1 MQENILKSKH
11 ILFKYQTIEELIQG
25 TGYKPSFKALAV
37 ISPNM
42 TVDELI
48 KQLLGINEI
57 SLACEVMAYALHPRA
72 RIWWG
77 CSIIKSLHEE
87 LFAKPKAQEAAKAAA
102 EEAPKKKT
110 EAPKE
115 KAEAIALPKNKE
127 EAKEMLSQKGSEQKE
142 ALGLPQDKKEE
153 QSDDASNA
161 SSGDSN
167 ASSGDSK
174 EKELTPEQKK
184 ELIEKLKAQQE
195 QQRAEQKAKFEKDME
210 MAEKKKQE
218 AFKKIDEAL
227 ASLSPED
234 KAFYDECQKKI
245 DQYFKENIG
254 MTKQEFIDFSKDII
268 KKAEK
273 ADESGDPAEK
283 QAVLSEFASVLSK
296 NSDNIAKKFDEIIA
310 IQKEFE
316 LNQGKNSSKSKVNTA
331 DKKENPKE
339 DENTKS
345 DENAKTEE
353 TADAKEKP
361 EIDLATLKIEKE
373 EAEKAKK
380 IKEVEE
386 KAANIE
392 NNLRKKAY
400 EAAVAWVKEPTKPN
414 TLNAEKYSKEAGNYP
429 EGMLCLASFWSYGDF
444 SINSESQ
451 KKAKEDGKPEQP
463 DIVLRVD
470 PCLPPKGIYSTLLM
484 SALHEGGTRK
494 PVERFV
500 LYYQMGE
507 KIACG
512 EDNWAKEN
520 VDLKQEQP
528 AAVPEKSENKSK
540 EKPGKKTETDD
551 TPSYTKWKM

>member
-1 MQENILKSKH
+1 MQENISKSKH
-11 ILFKYQTIEELIQG
+11 ILFKFQTIEELIQG

-87 LFAKPKAQEAAKAAA
+87 LFAKSDGKEGAKTEGEA
-102 EEAPKKKT
+102 EEKAT
-110 EAPKE
+110 KE
-115 KAEAIALPKNKE
+115 KAEAVVLPKNKE
-127 EAKEMLSQKGSEQKE
+127 EAKEMLAQKVGEQKE

-153 QSDDASNA
+153 KNNESSS
-161 SSGDSN
+161 SSGSSD
-167 ASSGDSK
+167 SSGNSEK
-174 EKELTPEQKK
+174 KELTPEQKR
-184 ELIEKLKAQQE
+184 ELIEKLKALQE
-195 QQRAEQKAKFEKDME
+195 KQRAEQQEKFEKDME

-218 AFKKIDEAL
+218 ALKSIDEAI
-227 ASLSPED
+227 AGLSPED
-234 KAFYDECQKKI
+234 KAFYDECQTKI
-245 DQYFKENIG
+245 DQYFRENVG
-254 MTKQEFIDFSKDII
+254 MTKQELMDFAKDII

-296 NSDNIAKKFDEIIA
+296 NSHNISKKFDEIIA

-400 EAAVAWVKEPTKPN
+400 EAAVAWVKEPSKPN

-444 SINSESQ
+444 SISSASQ
-451 KKAKEDGKPEQP
+451 KKDKDEGKPEQP
-463 DIVLRVD
+463 DMVLRVD
-470 PCLPPKGIYSTLLM
+470 PSLPPKGIYSTLLM

-540 EKPGKKTETDD
+540 EKPEEKPGEKTETDD

>member
-1 MQENILKSKH
+1 MQENISKSKH
-11 ILFKYQTIEELIQG
+11 ILFKFQTIEELIQG

-57 SLACEVMAYALHPRA
+57 SLACEVMVYALHPRA

-87 LFAKPKAQEAAKAAA
+87 LFAKSDGKEGAKTEGEA
-102 EEAPKKKT
+102 EEKAT
-110 EAPKE
+110 KE
-115 KAEAIALPKNKE
+115 KAEAVVLPKNKE
-127 EAKEMLSQKGSEQKE
+127 EAKEMLSQKVNEQKE

-153 QSDDASNA
+153 QSDDA
-161 SSGDSN
+161 SN

-273 ADESGDPAEK
+273 ADASGDQAER
-283 QAVLSEFASVLSK
+283 QAVLSGFASVLSK

>member
-1 MQENILKSKH
+1 MQENISKSKH

-25 TGYKPSFKALAV
+25 TGYKPSFKAMAI
-37 ISPNM
+37 ISPGM

-48 KQLLGINEI
+48 KKLMEINEI
-57 SLACEVMAYALHPRA
+57 SLACEVMVYALHPRA

-87 LFAKPKAQEAAKAAA
+87 LFAKSDGKEGAKTEGEA
-102 EEAPKKKT
+102 EEKAT
-110 EAPKE
+110 KE
-115 KAEAIALPKNKE
+115 KAEAVVLPKNKE
-127 EAKEMLSQKGSEQKE
+127 EAKEMLSQKVNEQKE

-153 QSDDASNA
+153 QSDDA
-161 SSGDSN
+161 SN

-218 AFKKIDEAL
+218 ALKSIDEAI
-227 ASLSPED
+227 AGLSPED
-234 KAFYDECQKKI
+234 KAFYDECQTKI
-245 DQYFKENIG
+245 DQYFRENVG
-254 MTKQEFIDFSKDII
+254 MTKQELMDFAKDII

-444 SINSESQ
+444 SITSASQ

-463 DIVLRVD
+463 DMVLRVD
-470 PCLPPKGIYSTLLM
+470 PSLPPKGIYSTLLM

>member
-37 ISPNM
+37 ISPGM

-87 LFAKPKAQEAAKAAA
+87 LFAKSDGKEGAKTEGEA
-102 EEAPKKKT
+102 EEKAT
-110 EAPKE
+110 KE
-115 KAEAIALPKNKE
+115 KAEAVVLPKNKE
-127 EAKEMLSQKGSEQKE
+127 EAKEMLSQKVNEQKE

-153 QSDDASNA
+153 QSDDA
-161 SSGDSN
+161 SN

-273 ADESGDPAEK
+273 ADASGDQAER
-283 QAVLSEFASVLSK
+283 QAVLSGFASVLSK

-444 SINSESQ
+444 SITSASQ

-463 DIVLRVD
+463 DMVLRVD

>member
-57 SLACEVMAYALHPRA
+57 SLACEVMVYALHPRA

-87 LFAKPKAQEAAKAAA
+87 LFAKSDGKEGAKTEGEA
-102 EEAPKKKT
+102 EEKAT
-110 EAPKE
+110 KE
-115 KAEAIALPKNKE
+115 KAEAVVLPKNKE
-127 EAKEMLSQKGSEQKE
+127 EAKEMLSQKVNEQKE

-153 QSDDASNA
+153 QSDDA
-161 SSGDSN
+161 SN

-218 AFKKIDEAL
+218 ALKSIDEAI
-227 ASLSPED
+227 AGLSPED
-234 KAFYDECQKKI
+234 KAFYDECQTKI
-245 DQYFKENIG
+245 DQYFRENVG
-254 MTKQEFIDFSKDII
+254 MTKQELMDFAKDII

-273 ADESGDPAEK
+273 ADASGDQAER

-400 EAAVAWVKEPTKPN
+400 EAAVAWVKEPSKPN

-444 SINSESQ
+444 SISSASQ
-451 KKAKEDGKPEQP
+451 KKDKDEGKPEQP
-463 DIVLRVD
+463 DMVLRVD

-540 EKPGKKTETDD
+540 EKPEEKPRKKTETDD

>member
-25 TGYKPSFKALAV
+25 TGYKPSCKALAV

-57 SLACEVMAYALHPRA
+57 SLACEVMVYALHPRA

-87 LFAKPKAQEAAKAAA
+87 LFAKSDGKEGAKTEGEA
-102 EEAPKKKT
+102 EEKAT
-110 EAPKE
+110 KE
-115 KAEAIALPKNKE
+115 KAEAVVLPKNKE
-127 EAKEMLSQKGSEQKE
+127 EAKEMLSQKVNEQKE

-153 QSDDASNA
+153 QSDDA
-161 SSGDSN
+161 SN

-218 AFKKIDEAL
+218 ALKSIDEAI
-227 ASLSPED
+227 AGLSPED
-234 KAFYDECQKKI
+234 KAFYDECQTKI
-245 DQYFKENIG
+245 DQYFRENVG
-254 MTKQEFIDFSKDII
+254 MTKQELMDFAKDII

-273 ADESGDPAEK
+273 ADASGDQAER

-380 IKEVEE
+380 INEVEE

-400 EAAVAWVKEPTKPN
+400 EAAVAWVKEPSKPN

-444 SINSESQ
+444 SISSASQ
-451 KKAKEDGKPEQP
+451 KKDKDEGKPEQP
-463 DIVLRVD
+463 DMVLRVD

-540 EKPGKKTETDD
+540 EKPEEKPGKKTETDD

>member
-1 MQENILKSKH
+1 MQENISKSKH
-11 ILFKYQTIEELIQG
+11 ILFKFQTIEELIQG

-87 LFAKPKAQEAAKAAA
+87 LFAKSDGKEGAKTEGEA
-102 EEAPKKKT
+102 EEKAT
-110 EAPKE
+110 KE
-115 KAEAIALPKNKE
+115 KAEAVVLPKNKE
-127 EAKEMLSQKGSEQKE
+127 EAKEMLSQKVNEQKE

-153 QSDDASNA
+153 QSDDA
-161 SSGDSN
+161 SN

-218 AFKKIDEAL
+218 ALKSIDEAI
-227 ASLSPED
+227 AGLSPED
-234 KAFYDECQKKI
+234 KAFYDECQTKI
-245 DQYFKENIG
+245 DQYFRENVG
-254 MTKQEFIDFSKDII
+254 MTKQELMDFAKDII

-273 ADESGDPAEK
+273 ADASGDQAER

-400 EAAVAWVKEPTKPN
+400 EAAVAWVKEPSKPN

-444 SINSESQ
+444 SISSASQ
-451 KKAKEDGKPEQP
+451 KKDKDEGKPEQP
-463 DIVLRVD
+463 DMVLRVD

-540 EKPGKKTETDD
+540 EKPEEKPRKKTETDD

>member
-42 TVDELI
+42 AVDELI

-87 LFAKPKAQEAAKAAA
+87 LFAKSDGKEGAKTEGEA
-102 EEAPKKKT
+102 EEKAT
-110 EAPKE
+110 KE
-115 KAEAIALPKNKE
+115 KAEAVVLPKNKE
-127 EAKEMLSQKGSEQKE
+127 EAKEMLSQKVNEQKE

-153 QSDDASNA
+153 QSDDA
-161 SSGDSN
+161 SN

-218 AFKKIDEAL
+218 TLKKIDEAI
-227 ASLSPED
+227 ANLSPED
-234 KAFYDECQKKI
+234 KAFYDECQTKI
-245 DQYFKENIG
+245 DQYFRENVG
-254 MTKQEFIDFSKDII
+254 MTKQELMDFAKDII

-392 NNLRKKAY
+392 NNLRKRAY

>member
-1 MQENILKSKH
+1 MQENISKSKH

-25 TGYKPSFKALAV
+25 TGYKPSFKAMAI
-37 ISPNM
+37 ISPGM

-48 KQLLGINEI
+48 KQLMEINEI

-72 RIWWG
+72 RVWWG

-87 LFAKPKAQEAAKAAA
+87 LFAKSGGKEDAKPEGEA
-102 EEAPKKKT
+102 EEKADEK
-110 EAPKE
+110 APKE
-115 KAEAIALPKNKE
+115 KVEAIALPKNKE
-127 EAKEMLSQKGSEQKE
+127 EAKEMLSQKVSEQKE

-153 QSDDASNA
+153 QSDDA
-161 SSGDSN
+161 SN

-273 ADESGDPAEK
+273 ADASGDQAER
-283 QAVLSEFASVLSK
+283 QAVLSGFASVLSK

-316 LNQGKNSSKSKVNTA
+316 LNQNIKSS
-331 DKKENPKE
+331 EN
-339 DENTKS
+339 
-345 DENAKTEE
+345 NAETVKTEE
-353 TADAKEKP
+353 TAKTGEKADKDAVA
-361 EIDLATLKIEKE
+361 LEKE
-373 EAEKAKK
+373 EAQKAEK

-392 NNLRKKAY
+392 NNLRKRAY

-444 SINSESQ
+444 SITSASQ

-463 DIVLRVD
+463 DMVLRVD
-470 PCLPPKGIYSTLLM
+470 PSLPPKGIYSTLLM

-494 PVERFV
+494 PVERFA
-500 LYYQMGE
+500 LYYEMGE

-512 EDNWAKEN
+512 KDNWTSEKVELKE
-520 VDLKQEQP
+520 EQP
-528 AAVPEKSENKSK
+528 VIVPEKQEKSSDEK
-540 EKPGKKTETDD
+540 SDEKPT
-551 TPSYTKWKM
+551 YTKWKM